1 LEGLAAELGLS
12 EAVRFTG
19 WVSPSEVGTLL
30 QSAFLVLIPSRW
42 REPFGLVALQAGE
55 AGRPVVASRIGGLA
69 EIVVDGVTGIL
80 VPPDDSG
87 SLAIAIRDLL
97 ASPATASRMGAAARR
112 HKRSKF
118 DYATFVASYEQLYV
132 RLGRSSESRGVRA

>member
-1 LEGLAAELGLS
+1 
-12 EAVRFTG
+12 
-19 WVSPSEVGTLL
+19 
-30 QSAFLVLIPSRW
+30 
-42 REPFGLVALQAGE
+42 
-55 AGRPVVASRIGGLA
+55 LA

-118 DYATFVASYEQLYV
+118 DYAAFVASYEQLYV